1 MRTHHVRLVLA
12 GIAAALVLAVA
23 APHLHAVRNG
33 SIMGRVDLRRAP
45 VPTGRRPGV
54 TDLGTPAVQQ
64 LAERQMSVVYLETAP
79 RGAFEQTDPRR
90 VTMDQRNE
98 TFVPHVLAITAG
110 TTVDFPNSDHLY
122 HNVFS
127 LSKTRPFD
135 LGRYAAGR
143 SKSVKFD
150 RPGIVRVFCDI
161 HSHMSAFILVFSHPF
176 FSVTD
181 ATGRYHIDDVPPGS
195 YTLVAWNEGVSS
207 ASRVVV
213 VPDGAAAEA
222 DFTLR

>member
-1 MRTHHVRLVLA
+1 MRRLSLVRLA
-12 GIAAALVLAVA
+12 CAAAAVLTLVA
-23 APHLHAVRNG
+23 ASPDVHAVRNG
-33 SIMGRVDLRRAP
+33 SITGRVELRRTP
-45 VPTGRRPGV
+45 VPAGRRPGV
-54 TDLGTPAVQQ
+54 SDLGTPSVSQ

-79 RGAFEQTDPRR
+79 RGAFEQSETRR

-143 SKSVKFD
+143 SKAVRFD
-150 RPGIVRVFCDI
+150 RAGIVRVFCDI

-195 YTLVAWNEGVSS
+195 YTLVAWNEGVTS
-207 ASRVVV
+207 ASRVVI
-213 VPDGAAAEA
+213 VPDGSTAEA